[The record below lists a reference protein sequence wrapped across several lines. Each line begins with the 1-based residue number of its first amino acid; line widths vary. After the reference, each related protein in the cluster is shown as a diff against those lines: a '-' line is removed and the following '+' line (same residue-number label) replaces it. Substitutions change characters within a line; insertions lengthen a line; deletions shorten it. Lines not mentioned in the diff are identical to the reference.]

1 MTRNTLNHC
10 LKFPLHSIF
19 CHICYRKISEKFF
32 NTLIKVKLLVSKTSD
47 ICFQGFDFF
56 QMLLACYK
64 YYKYLIN
71 LLSLK
76 ENKESSQLGWISKVS
91 VACISWGSC
100 KQTGLIFSS
109 RRHRI
114 STRLHMQQHIK
125 LLSSLIISFY
135 ILTTNFLCYLFSK
148 GHTMAHHGGC
158 HTLDIFV
165 KCGYFLHGF
174 DFTTVFQD
182 GGQERFSQFRLVS
195 ILFLFQILIFYI
207 N

>member
-19 CHICYRKISEKFF
+19 CHICHISEKFF
-32 NTLIKVKLLVSKTSD
+32 NTLIKVKLLVSKTLDS
-47 ICFQGFDFF
+47 CFQGFDFF

-64 YYKYLIN
+64 YYKYLIS

-76 ENKESSQLGWISKVS
+76 ENKESSQVDWISK
-91 VACISWGSC
+91 ACISWGSC
-100 KQTGLIFSS
+100 KQTRPIFSS

-135 ILTTNFLCYLFSK
+135 ILTTKFLCYIFSK
-148 GHTMAHHGGC
+148 GHNGTSYWRC
-158 HTLDIFV
+158 HTVDILV
-165 KCGYFLHGF
+165 KCGSLYALLISPLFSNM
-174 DFTTVFQD
+174 VD
-182 GGQERFSQFRLVS
+182 GGAFRDSDL
-195 ILFLFQILIFYI
+195 
-207 N
+207 

>member
-19 CHICYRKISEKFF
+19 YHICYGKISENFF
-32 NTLIKVKLLVSKTSD
+32 KTLIKVKLLVSKTSD
-47 ICFQGFDFF
+47 SCFQGFDFF

-64 YYKYLIN
+64 YYKYLIS

-76 ENKESSQLGWISKVS
+76 ENKESSQVGWISKVL

-100 KQTGLIFSS
+100 KQTRLIFSS

-114 STRLHMQQHIK
+114 STRLYMQQHIK

-135 ILTTNFLCYLFSK
+135 ILTTNFLCYIFSK
-148 GHTMAHHGGC
+148 GHAMVHHRGC
-158 HTLDIFV
+158 CTLDIFV
-165 KCGYFLHGF
+165 KC
-174 DFTTVFQD
+174 
-182 GGQERFSQFRLVS
+182 RS
-195 ILFLFQILIFYI
+195 I
-207 N
+207 

>member
-10 LKFPLHSIF
+10 LKFLLRSIF
-19 CHICYRKISEKFF
+19 CHICYRKISENIF

-47 ICFQGFDFF
+47 SCFKGFDFF

-64 YYKYLIN
+64 YYKYWLN

-76 ENKESSQLGWISKVS
+76 ENKESSQVGWISKVS

-100 KQTGLIFSS
+100 KQTRPIYSS

-135 ILTTNFLCYLFSK
+135 ILTTKFLCYIFSK
-148 GHTMAHHGGC
+148 GHAMACHGGC
-158 HTLDIFV
+158 CNPDIFV
-165 KCGYFLHGF
+165 KCRSFYAVLISPLFSKMANDGDFHGLH
-174 DFTTVFQD
+174 
-182 GGQERFSQFRLVS
+182 L
-195 ILFLFQILIFYI
+195 
-207 N
+207 